1 MNTAIADLFVGLV
14 SNVILIAGISTCLHT
29 NKYHDLSEM
38 WEIPCHFVGPLSTMF
53 VYASYMTLSCIALD
67 RCLVV
72 IYGARY
78 KRKVTRNVIKIEVV
92 VSWVLSVL
100 LAFLGPQVF
109 GLTKIIYSFHPPESM
124 CVVVTAE
131 EVENDTMH
139 RPGPQVHTTIRD
151 SNFSIMESIL
161 SMYLPFI
168 ILVTS
173 SVVLIIL
180 LQIRETGKRSAIVRR
195 SCQTVLL
202 IVGGYLV
209 CSTPYALTPLHA
221 RISPEMYL
229 VFRFLL
235 QVHCMFTPIIYILR
249 DTSFRRVMTIRDK
262 KGNPTKL
269 SLIITFMRDRSPM
282 KKVSLH
288 LNRQIS

>member
-1 MNTAIADLFVGLV
+1 MNTAVADLFVGLI
-14 SNVILIAGISTCLHT
+14 SNTTLIAGISTCLH
-29 NKYHDLSEM
+29 NSRYHDLSEM

-78 KRKVTRNVIKIEVV
+78 KGMVTKNVIKIEIMI
-92 VSWVLSVL
+92 SWLLSIL

-109 GLTKIIYSFHPPESM
+109 GLTKFIYSFHPPESM
-124 CVVVTAE
+124 CVVVVAE
-131 EVENDTMH
+131 LVASDLMH
-139 RPGPQVHTTIRD
+139 KSETPEHTTIRD

-173 SVVLIIL
+173 SVVLLML
-180 LQIRETGKRSAIVRR
+180 LQIRKTGRRSDIVRR

-202 IVGGYLV
+202 MIGGYLL
-209 CSTPYALTPLHA
+209 CSTPYAITPLHSK
-221 RISPEMYL
+221 ISPETYL

-249 DTSFRRVMTIRDK
+249 DTSFRRAMSIRK
-262 KGNPTKL
+262 KKTGPSNCSYLVTYAKERNPNL
-269 SLIITFMRDRSPM
+269 ANL
-282 KKVSLH
+282 V
-288 LNRQIS
+288 N